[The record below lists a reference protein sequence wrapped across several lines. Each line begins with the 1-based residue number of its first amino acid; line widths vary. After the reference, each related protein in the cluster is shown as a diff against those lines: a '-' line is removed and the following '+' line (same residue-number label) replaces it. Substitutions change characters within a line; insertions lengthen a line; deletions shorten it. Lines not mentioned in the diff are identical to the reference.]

1 MLFRLNRG
9 VPYAALAMGPQVF
22 CAPLLGGG
30 RMAKESSGPPLPR
43 RVPGAADSP
52 RPPAG
57 IKPPPLPQSLIERL
71 RAAAEIAKE
80 EETPHAGEETAPPKR
95 EPPRGPTASPD
106 EALPSPWRSPS
117 RRDAPGADQDSEA
130 AGE

>member
-1 MLFRLNRG
+1 MLFRLNQG

-52 RPPAG
+52 TPPAR
-57 IKPPPLPQSLIERL
+57 IKPPPLPESLIQRL

-80 EETPHAGEETAPPKR
+80 EEEAARAEAWAKTTAPLR
-95 EPPRGPTASPD
+95 NAGLQLIATLQGLGAS
-106 EALPSPWRSPS
+106 LV
-117 RRDAPGADQDSEA
+117 RR
-130 AGE
+130 AG